1 MFFLNRRASVPWPGQ
16 ARGRRSRLADP
27 LCPWGERATACSGPW
42 LSSRWRSVEK
52 GIPALIRNHIDV
64 VKNLVNSAEN
74 IQADGLPECLAR
86 DLIWLC
92 VIFYIHIAGYNYD
105 KNTDND
111 LKELQGLI
119 KQKATIPEL
128 DPVSQQVP
136 DSAPSVDK
144 NSMAE
149 TIGQPETISNPWPIP

>member
-1 MFFLNRRASVPWPGQ
+1 LA
-16 ARGRRSRLADP
+16 GR

-52 GIPALIRNHIDV
+52 GIPALFRNHIDV
-64 VKNLVNSAEN
+64 VKNPVNSAKN
-74 IQADGLPECLAR
+74 VQADGLPECLAR

-111 LKELQGLI
+111 LKELQGRI
-119 KQKATIPEL
+119 KHQATISEL

-136 DSAPSVDK
+136 DSAPNVDK